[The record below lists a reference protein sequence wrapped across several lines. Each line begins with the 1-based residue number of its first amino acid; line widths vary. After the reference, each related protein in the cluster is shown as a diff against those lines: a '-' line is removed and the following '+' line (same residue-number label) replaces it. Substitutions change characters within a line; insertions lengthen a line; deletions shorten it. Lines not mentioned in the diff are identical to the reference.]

1 MRVRLVQ
8 KVPEEWEIK
17 RLLDGINLRSTW
29 GKRTYLMIV
38 FLCNTGLR
46 IGETTRLTVADVAS
60 DGEPRPEVF
69 LVHTITKGH
78 RSRTVPLNP
87 PARDCVRKLLEFNAK
102 RGFST
107 QPDAP
112 LFPWKTHDF
121 LPPREAEREIQ
132 KLRETVGLSPKI
144 TPHAFRHFFAERLKR
159 AGVGPFTIA
168 AILGHKSV
176 ETTQT
181 YTFTSP
187 VEKRDAVSSFLS
199 KGVAS

>member
-1 MRVRLVQ
+1 MTFTVRQHYPNPVS
-8 KVPEEWEIK
+8 VIVV
-17 RLLDGINLRSTW
+17 RSVSV
-29 GKRTYLMIV
+29 IV
-38 FLCNTGLR
+38 
-46 IGETTRLTVADVAS
+46 AY
-60 DGEPRPEVF
+60 
-69 LVHTITKGH
+69 H
-78 RSRTVPLNP
+78 
-87 PARDCVRKLLEFNAK
+87 
-102 RGFST
+102 
-107 QPDAP
+107 
-112 LFPWKTHDF
+112 
-121 LPPREAEREIQ
+121 
-132 KLRETVGLSPKI
+132 VGLSPKI